1 MLVARAIVQKL
12 GRTLMNVKE
21 YKRKMF
27 ETTESEVEICVEIA
41 IEEEE
46 NGKKFNKWKSFLT
59 LTIAVLDW
67 R

>member
-1 MLVARAIVQKL
+1 
-12 GRTLMNVKE
+12 MNVKE

>member
-1 MLVARAIVQKL
+1 MARAIVQKL
-12 GRTLMNVKE
+12 GRTVMNVKG

-27 ETTESEVEICVEIA
+27 ETTESEVEICAEIA
-41 IEEEE
+41 IEEEK
-46 NGKKFNKWKSFLT
+46 NGEKFNKWKSFHN

>member
-1 MLVARAIVQKL
+1 MARAIVQKL